1 MVCMLCPEALQIKN
15 CATHNKE
22 EEEEKTMGNSVIS
35 TLLVNKKKGVSASQA
50 SLNFQRQSLGQK
62 ASKWHVSQFQ
72 IESVQLDFNI
82 IHQNSAQKMQSTPS
96 FMVTG

>member
-35 TLLVNKKKGVSASQA
+35 TLLVNKKKVSLLLRHPSI
-50 SLNFQRQSLGQK
+50 
-62 ASKWHVSQFQ
+62 SKGS
-72 IESVQLDFNI
+72 
-82 IHQNSAQKMQSTPS
+82 P
-96 FMVTG
+96 